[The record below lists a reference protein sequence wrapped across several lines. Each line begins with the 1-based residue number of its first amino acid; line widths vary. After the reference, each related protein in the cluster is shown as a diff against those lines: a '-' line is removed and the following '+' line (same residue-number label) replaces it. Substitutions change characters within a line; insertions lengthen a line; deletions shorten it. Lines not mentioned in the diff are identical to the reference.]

1 MRHHALEPSL
11 LIGLSH
17 QCSMLSTSVVASIMN
32 RIGQSTLEL
41 LWNSLLNTLGDDRG
55 ITPVLRVGLTTSVG
69 SSIVDLDISTCIA
82 NN

>member
-1 MRHHALEPSL
+1 
-11 LIGLSH
+11 
-17 QCSMLSTSVVASIMN
+17 MLSTSVVASIMN

>member
-1 MRHHALEPSL
+1 
-11 LIGLSH
+11 
-17 QCSMLSTSVVASIMN
+17 MLSTSVVASIMD

-69 SSIVDLDISTCIA
+69 SSIVDLNVSTYIA
-82 NN
+82 NNLSFSDQLTLLGRLSSRP